1 MRKTEREGVKQE
13 GESEEGRETRERKL
27 SVKVEKS

>member
-1 MRKTEREGVKQE
+1 MRKTEKEGVKQ
-13 GESEEGRETRERKL
+13 GESEKGRETRDRKL